1 MNHHI
6 DLITQEQ
13 APTLAELFR
22 RRVERTPDRRAYLH
36 FDRESKQ
43 WRETTWKEMANEVAR
58 WQQALQ
64 REKIETGERVAVL
77 LHNSREWVKFD
88 QAALG
93 LGLVTVPL
101 YVNDHPGNSAY
112 ILDDAD
118 VRLLFVE
125 TSEQWKAIVATGCTL
140 PKLKRVVTLNV
151 DRRETIEDERL
162 VTLQQWLPELLKQ
175 ELQTHAADPKE
186 LATIVYTSG
195 TTGRPKGVMLS
206 HQNILADAHAG
217 LQKIGVYDD
226 DLFLSFLPLSHTLE
240 RTVGYYIPMMTGATV
255 AYARSI
261 PELAEDLQ
269 TIKPTILISVP
280 RIFERVYGRIKE
292 QLGKKP
298 PFAKRLFDLAV
309 RVGWQRFEHQQGRLP
324 WQAGLLLWPL
334 LKLLVAGKVI
344 AKLGGRL
351 RFAISGGAPLPYS
364 VAQVFLGLGLP
375 VVQGYGLTETSPVI
389 SVNQLEDNAP
399 DSVGTL
405 LPGVEA
411 RTDENCELLIRGPIV
426 MLGYWKQPEA
436 TNKIIDA
443 EGWLHTGD
451 KVHLDDAGH
460 IQITGRLKDVIV
472 LATGEKLPPVDMEQ
486 AIMFDPLFEQALVVG
501 EARPYLTALVV
512 PNREKLDE
520 LLRQLKLDG
529 KAEDLL
535 DNGLLHDAVLE
546 RIADAMS
553 SFPGYAHIPKVTL
566 SLEPWTIDNGLL
578 TPTLK
583 VKRNRILERFAA
595 EIEKMYEGH

>member
-1 MNHHI
+1 MGHHV

-13 APTLAELFR
+13 AATLATLFR
-22 RRVERTPDRRAYLH
+22 ERVERTPDRRAYLY
-36 FDRESKQ
+36 FDRESQQ
-43 WRETTWKEMANEVAR
+43 WRESTWREMAVEVAR
-58 WQQALQ
+58 WQEAMVD
-64 REKIETGERVAVL
+64 EEIEPGERVAVL

-101 YVNDHPGNSAY
+101 YVNDNPENSAY

-125 TSEQWKAIVATGCTL
+125 KLEQWKAILATGCSL
-140 PKLKRVVTLNV
+140 EQLKRVIVLNMSEH
-151 DRRETIEDERL
+151 ETAEDKRL
-162 VTLQQWLPELLKQ
+162 IALQDWLPEYDGQGLY
-175 ELQTHAADPKE
+175 THVAQPDE

-206 HQNILADAHAG
+206 HRNILADAHAG
-217 LQKIGVYDD
+217 LQQINVYDD

-240 RTVGYYIPMMTGATV
+240 RTVGYYIPMMSGATV

-269 TIKPTILISVP
+269 TVKPTIMISVP

-298 PFAKRLFDLAV
+298 PLARHLFELAV
-309 RVGWQRFEHQQGRLP
+309 KVGWQRFEHQQGRLP
-324 WQAGLLLWPL
+324 WQIGLLLWPL

-351 RFAISGGAPLPYS
+351 RFAISGGAPLSSS
-364 VAQVFLGLGLP
+364 VSHVFLGLGLP

-389 SVNQLEDNAP
+389 SVNQLEDNVP

-411 RTDENCELLIRGPIV
+411 RTGDNSELLVRGPTV
-426 MLGYWKQPEA
+426 MLGYWKHPEA
-436 TNKIIDA
+436 TKEIIDA

-451 KVHLDDAGH
+451 KVRLDNTGH

-472 LATGEKLPPVDMEQ
+472 LANGEKLPPADMEQ
-486 AIMFDPLFEQALVVG
+486 AIMLDPLFEQALVAG

-512 PNREKLDE
+512 PNREKLEE
-520 LLRQLKLDG
+520 LLQELKIDSRV
-529 KAEDLL
+529 EDAL
-535 DNGLLHDAVLE
+535 DNGRVHDVVLA
-546 RIADAMS
+546 RIADALTH
-553 SFPGYAHIPKVTL
+553 FPGYAHIPKATL
-566 SLEPWTIDNGLL
+566 SLEHWTVDNGLL

-583 VKRNRILERFAA
+583 VKRDRVLERFSR
-595 EIEKMYEGH
+595 EIEQMYQGH

>member
-1 MNHHI
+1 MKHHI
-6 DLITQEQ
+6 DLITEEQ
-13 APTLAELFR
+13 ASTLATLFR
-22 RRVERTPDRRAYLH
+22 ERVSRTPDGRAYLH
-36 FDRESKQ
+36 YDRDDKT
-43 WRETTWKEMANEVAR
+43 WHETTWREMSVEVAR
-58 WQQALQ
+58 WQQAMLK
-64 REKIETGERVAVL
+64 EKIEPGERVAVL
-77 LHNSREWVKFD
+77 LHNNREWVKFD

-101 YVNDHPGNSAY
+101 YVEDRPVNSAY

-125 TSEQWKAIVATGCTL
+125 RPEQWKCILETEHSL
-140 PKLKRVVTLNV
+140 PSLQRVVTLQGNDKV
-151 DRRETIEDERL
+151 KTDERL
-162 VTLQQWLPELLKQ
+162 INLDEWLPDYQGEA
-175 ELQTHAADPKE
+175 LQTYDAKPDD

-206 HQNILADAHAG
+206 HRNILADAHAG
-217 LQKIGVYDD
+217 LDKINVYDD

-240 RTVGYYIPMMTGATV
+240 RTVGYYIPMMSGATV

-269 TIKPTILISVP
+269 VVKPTILISVP
-280 RIFERVYGRIKE
+280 RIFERVYGRIKD

-298 PFAKRLFDLAV
+298 PFAQRLFDLAV
-309 RVGWQRFEHQQGRLP
+309 SVGWQRFEHQQGRLP
-324 WQAGLLLWPL
+324 WHARLLLWPL
-334 LKLLVAGKVI
+334 LRLLVAGKII

-389 SVNQLEDNAP
+389 SVNQINDNAP

-411 RTDENCELLIRGPIV
+411 RTGDNSELLVRGPIV

-436 TNKIIDA
+436 TKKIIDA

-451 KVHLDDAGH
+451 KVRLDGAGH

-472 LATGEKLPPVDMEQ
+472 MANGEKLPPADMEQ
-486 AIMFDPLFEQALVVG
+486 AIMLDPLFEQAVVVG

-512 PNREKLDE
+512 VNRDKLDE
-520 LLRQLKLDG
+520 VRQELHL
-529 KAEDLL
+529 AEDDENLL
-535 DNGLLHDAVLE
+535 TNGQVQDVALE
-546 RIADAMS
+546 RIADALTD
-553 SFPGYAHIPKVTL
+553 FPGYAHIPKVTL
-566 SLEPWTIDNGLL
+566 SLDPWTVDNGLI
-578 TPTLK
+578 TPTQK
-583 VKRNRILERFAA
+583 VKRNRILEHFAD
-595 EIEKMYEGH
+595 EVEQMYKGH